1 VRDLPRRPLLRRPLP
16 SFRDLNR
23 KAVAIISVAIIGAAC
38 VFAFAAGQL
47 RLFQGGYEMSGV
59 FKDTGGIKGGD
70 DVRVA
75 GVKVG
80 RVSSVRPDFSRGQV
94 VITWK
99 VDGDI
104 RLGRQT
110 RAGVETATLL
120 GGRYIKLSGPVG
132 APYLADLPAEQRRIP
147 LARTSVPFTVTD
159 AVNSA
164 TGIAKGID
172 EQAINKILDET
183 TKINTPSREKLG
195 QMLRNINE
203 LATVLNER
211 NPEIRQLVANS
222 KKITGTLAAKD
233 AQLIRL
239 INASRTLLDELV
251 KRRNEL
257 AATIGQSSSV
267 VRTLSQTIA
276 AHEKEIN
283 AILDDVHLLTQR
295 LAPNLDAFN
304 AGWAQMG
311 PTFRAVAL
319 TSDGPWI
326 NAVLTGFGP
335 VQPPFPVS
343 TAPGS
348 AAGSGG

>member
-1 VRDLPRRPLLRRPLP
+1 MTLRLFRRPLP
-16 SFRDLNR
+16 SLRDLNH
-23 KAVAIISVAIIGAAC
+23 KAVAIVSVVVIVAGC
-38 VFAFAAGQL
+38 TFAFAAGQL
-47 RLFQGGYEMSGV
+47 RLFEGGYEMSGV
-59 FKDTGGIKGGD
+59 FKDTGGIKNGD

-80 RVSSVRPDFSRGQV
+80 RVSSVRPDFGRGQV
-94 VITWK
+94 IITWT
-99 VDGDI
+99 VGDDI
-104 RLGRQT
+104 RLGRKT
-110 RAGVETATLL
+110 TAGVQTATLL

-147 LARTSVPFTVTD
+147 LDRTTVPFTVTD
-159 AVNSA
+159 AINSA
-164 TGIAKGID
+164 TGIASGID
-172 EQAINKILDET
+172 QKAINKILDET
-183 TKINTPSREKLG
+183 TKIKTPSREKLG
-195 QMLRNINE
+195 QMLRNINT
-203 LATVLNER
+203 LATMLNER
-211 NPEIRQLVANS
+211 NPEIQQLVANS

-267 VRTLSQTIA
+267 VRTLSGAIA
-276 AHEKEIN
+276 RHEKEIN

-295 LAPNLDAFN
+295 LAPNMEAFN
-304 AGWAQMG
+304 AGWAQLG
-311 PTFRAVAL
+311 PTFRQVAL

-343 TAPGS
+343 QP
-348 AAGSGG
+348 SGGG